1 MDIIFVEPEE
11 TDQTVQMR
19 RLPKSFARIRLNLL
33 LNFGVK
39 LISFATNALFP
50 VIGFRW
56 IPVKLAPA
64 YISTHLLMIALA
76 TES

>member
-1 MDIIFVEPEE
+1 MEPEE